1 MKKDGWCPD
10 TNFWSSYERLD
21 RVFFKGNNLHSTV
34 NLCPGNG
41 LVITRYILVGQK
53 GSQGKSKLSLW
64 RKLRMFLSLAINHR
78 FGFGLFL
85 LGIKQKN
92 SVGAFLARN
101 RAKIVLVLD
110 ISHPRN
116 LSKRFFWFE
125 HFSRSE
131 SIQTN
136 LVWTFLSLGINIK
149 QLWFEYFSLGIM
161 SQNKFGLNVSRSES
175 HPYLGYIFFWFY
187 CKIAMELTKVLFL
200 FFFQAQRMGVF
211 STQNWA
217 LNYAH
222 NSLLLPTLENQI
234 ILQLAAKLS

>member
-1 MKKDGWCPD
+1 
-10 TNFWSSYERLD
+10 
-21 RVFFKGNNLHSTV
+21 
-34 NLCPGNG
+34 
-41 LVITRYILVGQK
+41 
-53 GSQGKSKLSLW
+53 
-64 RKLRMFLSLAINHR
+64 MFLSLAINRR
-78 FGFGLFL
+78 FWFGRFL
-85 LGIKQKN
+85 LGILQKN
-92 SVGAFLARN
+92 CVGTLLARNHSKQFWVWAFLARN

-187 CKIAMELTKVLFL
+187 CKIAMELTKVLF